1 MSVFTRLCNYRSLES
16 LGKFIEYCRIVAL
29 LPVIPLVIVFLNPSH
44 FPALIKMV
52 ILAISLIQSQ
62 EMEQFATLFL
72 VAHAMHVQLIGP
84 SFPLSVIYSMSI
96 IYRVSHILES
106 AK

>member
-16 LGKFIEYCRIVAL
+16 LGKIIEYCRIVAL
-29 LPVIPLVIVFLNPSH
+29 LPVIPLVIVFNPSH